1 MKKIFCAF
9 GNALIF
15 LMLFSACTETALA
28 MEEIKD
34 IPSSIATVDDFANWL
49 SSEFEYQ
56 WKLTKDRQAPDQ
68 TILSKQGNCEDFAVL
83 ASAFLS
89 KIGIQNNIAIVSF
102 NGISISHAI
111 SIWQDKE
118 ESYSFISN
126 RSLHRTGK
134 KTIEEAV
141 GKYYPDWKK
150 IVIANTRQNY
160 IRVIRRK

>member
-1 MKKIFCAF
+1 
-9 GNALIF
+9 
-15 LMLFSACTETALA
+15 

-34 IPSSIATVDDFANWL
+34 IPSSIATVDDLANWL

-56 WKLTKDRQAPDQ
+56 WKFSNGRQSPAQ
-68 TILSKQGNCEDFAVL
+68 TILSRQGNCEDFAVL

-89 KIGIQNNIAIVSF
+89 HIGVQNNIAIVSF
-102 NGISISHAI
+102 NGISVSHAI
-111 SIWQDKE
+111 SIWQDKG

-141 GKYYPDWKK
+141 GKYYPDWEK
-150 IVIANTRQNY
+150 IVIAETRQNH